1 MQVQSKKLSFKDQ
14 HVFVGLDV
22 SKKSWKAC
30 ILVNNFEHKL
40 FTQPPRSRDLV
51 QYLHRNFP
59 EAEYHCAYEAG
70 FSGFWTHDQLKE
82 AGIHCV
88 VVNPADIP
96 KTDKEKVNKTDRVDA
111 RMLAQNL
118 RDKRLKGIYV
128 PAKDRIEDRA
138 LVRMRVLFVRKQ
150 TRCKNQIKA
159 LLYFYGIPIPEDI
172 GDRHWSR
179 RFIRWIE
186 EITTNRESGKQALNI
201 LLEELLSLRK
211 IIADL
216 NRKIRNLSNEE
227 PFREP
232 VRLLKTIPGISTLTA
247 MILMTELIDIRR
259 FPSLDELACYFGL
272 VPGERSSGERQIITG
287 ITQRRNVFLRTLII
301 ESSWIAVRK
310 DPALMQTFGEL
321 IRRMPKNRAII
332 RIARKLLNRVRFVL
346 IHQQSYQ
353 NLVVAIKR

>member
-1 MQVQSKKLSFKDQ
+1 MQVQSKKLSFKGQ

-22 SKKSWKAC
+22 SKKSWKTC
-30 ILVNNFEHKL
+30 ILVNQLEHKL

-70 FSGFWTHDQLKE
+70 FSGFWAHDQLKE
-82 AGIHCV
+82 AGVNCI

-96 KTDKEKVNKTDRVDA
+96 RTCKEKVNKTDRVDA

-118 RDKRLKGIYV
+118 RDNRLKAIYV

-138 LVRMRVLFVRKQ
+138 LVRMRVLFVGKQ

-159 LLYFYGIPIPEDI
+159 LLYFYGILIPEDI
-172 GDRHWSR
+172 GDRYWSR
-179 RFIRWIE
+179 RFIRWIK
-186 EITTNRESGKQALNI
+186 EISTSRESGKHALDV

-211 IIADL
+211 IISDL
-216 NRKIRNLSNEE
+216 NRKIRKLSMEE

-247 MILMTELIDIRR
+247 MILMTELIDIHR

-287 ITQRRNVFLRTLII
+287 ITQRRNVFLRTLIL
-301 ESSWIAVRK
+301 ESSWVAVRK
-310 DPALMQTFGEL
+310 DPALMLAFEKL
-321 IRRMPKNRAII
+321 SHRMPKNKAII
-332 RIARKLLNRVRFVL
+332 RIARKLLNRIRFVL
-346 IHQQSYQ
+346 IHQQPYQ
-353 NLVVAIKR
+353 NLVVATKR